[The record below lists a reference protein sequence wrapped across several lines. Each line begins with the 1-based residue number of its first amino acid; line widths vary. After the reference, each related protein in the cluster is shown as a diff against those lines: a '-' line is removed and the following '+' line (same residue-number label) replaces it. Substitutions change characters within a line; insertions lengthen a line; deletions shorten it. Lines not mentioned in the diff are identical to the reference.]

1 MADLDL
7 ESRDGLPDE
16 LAYLR
21 SSYPKEDWQAHA
33 NFGELTRFWLH
44 VHEGLRHHGRTLDR
58 LTTDFRE
65 GRLDAD
71 SFRRS
76 FVPGLNQFL
85 SHLNGHHQIE
95 DHHYFPKLRVLDPR
109 MVAGF
114 DLLERDHHRIHE
126 ALLASAQAANDFLS
140 AFGKDGDALLRSG
153 DVYAER
159 SAKLLALLLG
169 HLADE
174 EDLVVPA
181 MLHHG
186 ERAVA

>member
-1 MADLDL
+1 MAGMELD
-7 ESRDGLPDE
+7 SREGLPDE

-21 SSYPKEDWQAHA
+21 QSYAKEIWRTHA

-44 VHEGLRHHGRTLDR
+44 VHDSLRHHGQTLGR
-58 LTTDFRE
+58 ITEDFRE
-65 GRLDAD
+65 GRLD
-71 SFRRS
+71 SHQFQRT

-85 SHLNGHHQIE
+85 QHLNAHHQIE
-95 DHHYFPKLRVLDPR
+95 DHQYFPRFRLLDER

-114 DLLERDHHRIHE
+114 DLLEKDHHRIHE
-126 ALLASAQAANDFLS
+126 ALLSSAGAANDFL
-140 AFGKDGDALLRSG
+140 ATLGKDADSLRSAGDGYAKASAQLLAFLLR
-153 DVYAER
+153 
-159 SAKLLALLLG
+159 

-186 ERAVA
+186 ERSIG